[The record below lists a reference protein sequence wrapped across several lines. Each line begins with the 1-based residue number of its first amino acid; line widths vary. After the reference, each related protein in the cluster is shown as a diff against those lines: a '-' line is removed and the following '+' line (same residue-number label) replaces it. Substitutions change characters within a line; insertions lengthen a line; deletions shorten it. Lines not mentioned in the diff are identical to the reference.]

1 LNYAPVAQLDR
12 AAASGAVGREFE
24 SLRARHF
31 NSCIA
36 AEATLKRLVRL
47 FPAEFVVQLTSVTS
61 HPNTRPK
68 EYGIMQAKS
77 NGSEV
82 TNRARNI
89 LPDIIFISMILIS
102 VVGLFYSFVQQ

>member
-1 LNYAPVAQLDR
+1 M
-12 AAASGAVGREFE
+12 
-24 SLRARHF
+24 
-31 NSCIA
+31 
-36 AEATLKRLVRL
+36 RL
-47 FPAEFVVQLTSVTS
+47 FPAKFIVQLTSVTS

-68 EYGIMQAKS
+68 EYGIMHAKT

-82 TNRARNI
+82 TNRVRNI

>member
-1 LNYAPVAQLDR
+1 LKYAPVAQLDR

-31 NSCIA
+31 NGCIA
-36 AEATLKRLVRL
+36 AEATLKR
-47 FPAEFVVQLTSVTS
+47 FSASSPEFIVQLTSVTS

-68 EYGIMQAKS
+68 EYRIMHAKT

-82 TNRARNI
+82 TNRVRNI